1 MSDRRVVIYG
11 GSSYVSEEL
20 IKILSKDYSKFTII
34 CRNKNYIED
43 YISKNNL
50 QNLEIDIFE
59 ADLLK
64 NFLVLTILNFHID
77 KLL

>member
-1 MSDRRVVIYG
+1 MNNRRIVIYG

-34 CRNKNYIED
+34 CRSKNYIED

-59 ADLLK
+59 ADLLDLK
-64 NFLVLTILNFHID
+64 ASINKHLKII
-77 KLL
+77 